1 MDLASQL
8 HSSILSQSLPPP
20 SQTFV
25 TSLIAARNPPPPLAS
40 LVATAKSRLLA
51 CDLSSSPSLDSASL
65 AVFPAGVENTHLR
78 EQSLQRDTYV
88 QVLDIENLSLSR
100 WEQIEELES
109 IEKGERTRG
118 REIIRVTAD
127 QDGSGGEPQQQQR
140 ATPSNATH
148 RLVLQDRSGKKVY
161 GLELRRVPQ
170 IGVGKTKIGEKLI
183 LKAGTRVAR
192 GSVMLTPETCQV
204 LGGKVEAWHKTW
216 TESRI
221 ARLKE
226 AIGGDQRA

>member
-8 HSSILSQSLPPP
+8 HSSILSQSLPLHPKP
-20 SQTFV
+20 F
-25 TSLIAARNPPPPLAS
+25 
-40 LVATAKSRLLA
+40 
-51 CDLSSSPSLDSASL
+51 
-65 AVFPAGVENTHLR
+65 
-78 EQSLQRDTYV
+78 
-88 QVLDIENLSLSR
+88 R
-100 WEQIEELES
+100 WEQIEELDS

-226 AIGGDQRA
+226 AIGGDQRP

>member
-8 HSSILSQSLPPP
+8 RSSILSQSLPPP

-65 AVFPAGVENTHLR
+65 AVFPAGVENTHVR
-78 EQSLQRDTYV
+78 EQSLQRDTHV

-127 QDGSGGEPQQQQR
+127 HDGSGEPQR
-140 ATPSNATH
+140 TTPSNATH

-170 IGVGKTKIGEKLI
+170 IGIGKTKIGEKLL

-192 GSVMLTPETCQV
+192 GSVMLTPEACQV

-221 ARLKE
+221 ARLKD
-226 AIGGDQRA
+226 AIGGDQRQ

>member
-20 SQTFV
+20 SKTFV

-65 AVFPAGVENTHLR
+65 A
-78 EQSLQRDTYV
+78 RDTYV

-204 LGGKVEAWHKTW
+204 LGGKVEAWHRTW

-221 ARLKE
+221 SRLKE
-226 AIGGDQRA
+226 TIGGDQRP